1 MEASLKASGRTV
13 PGLYGVV
20 LGAGVVG
27 VACVVLLPRA
37 QSAILLPTLAA
48 IALFV
53 AFTMAL
59 KARVGDHLLGE
70 IGFIYMVLALA
81 YTIFP
86 AFTFVVL
93 DLDITPGWV
102 WRELALLLPAP
113 EELGLHL
120 WRHNLFL
127 FGVGASY
134 LAVRGRDV
142 PQMDFDRDT
151 QHGDRG
157 TILILF
163 VVVLGSM
170 LLVTLM
176 SAPVTIYV
184 DHYTRF
190 DHLSWWPRK
199 FVSLVS
205 RMKDGFFFALMTL
218 LFWNFRRYRWTTLVV
233 VVSMAAY
240 EIVYSYGSRIES
252 LFILLAA
259 LCLFH
264 HLVERVSLKKALVAG
279 LVVGALFSVM
289 EIFRAFEFDLS
300 QTREEVSSRGFQP
313 ASEFG
318 AVFFAGF
325 HLYAERARGA
335 IPPTEW
341 PMFFNDFISL
351 VTPNDFVRWHPQYWY
366 ARFYY
371 PDDVVP
377 PQTMGPIADSA
388 IWGGEADLLIR
399 SLVNGALFA
408 WIVRWFTRHRRTWW
422 AVMIYAFCY
431 ATSVMT
437 LKYSVFYHLN
447 PLFKTFLPM
456 VLLVEV
462 LRRSLRPGGGGRG
475 SGASDSAAEL
485 VSRPPGGDAT
495 GP

>member
-1 MEASLKASGRTV
+1 MEASLKVSGPRV
-13 PGLYGVV
+13 RDLYAVV
-20 LGAGVVG
+20 LGAGVFG

-37 QSAILLPTLAA
+37 QSAILLPTVAA

-53 AFTMAL
+53 AFTMTL
-59 KARVGDHLLGE
+59 KARVGDQLLGE

-81 YTIFP
+81 YTVFP

-93 DLDITPGWV
+93 DLDIASGWV
-102 WRELALLLPAP
+102 WRELAQLLPAP

-151 QHGDRG
+151 QRGDRV

-176 SAPVTIYV
+176 SAPVTTYA

-190 DHLSWWPRK
+190 DHLSWLPRK
-199 FVSLVS
+199 FVSLLS
-205 RMKDGFFFALMTL
+205 RMKQGFFFALMTL
-218 LFWNFRRYRWTTLVV
+218 LFRNFRTYRWSTLAV

-240 EIVYSYGSRIES
+240 EIVNSYGSRIES
-252 LFILLAA
+252 LFVLLAA

-279 LVVGALFSVM
+279 LVVGALFSVV
-289 EIFRAFEFDLS
+289 EILRAFEFDLS
-300 QTREEVSSRGFQP
+300 QTGEVVSSTGFRP

-318 AVFFAGF
+318 AVYFTGF

-351 VTPNDFVRWHPQYWY
+351 VTPNDFVRWHPQHWY

-371 PDDVVP
+371 SDAEVP

-408 WIVRWFTRHRRTWW
+408 WLVRWFTRHRRTWW

-447 PLFKTFLPM
+447 PLFKTFLPV
-456 VLLVEV
+456 VLVVEA
-462 LRRSLRPGGGGRG
+462 LRRSLRPGVGGPG
-475 SGASDSAAEL
+475 SSAIDSPAGL
-485 VSRPPGGDAT
+485 VPCPPGGDAT
-495 GP
+495 RP